1 MLIYMPD
8 VGRGRLYLGVQT
20 SRGNVTRRALWL
32 ANTWAPRKAHSFTI
46 TELQHTD
53 YHGVKATTETGYAS
67 ITVEYYT
74 TSREG
79 EHLVRPAGF
88 YHS

>member
-1 MLIYMPD
+1 MLINMPD
-8 VGRGRLYLGVQT
+8 YGRTCLYLGVQT
-20 SRGNVTRRALWL
+20 NPGNVSRRALWL

-46 TELQHTD
+46 TNLQHTN
-53 YHGVKATTETGYAS
+53 YNGLNVHKETGYAEV
-67 ITVEYYT
+67 TVEYYT

-79 EHLVRPAGF
+79 EHLVRPSGF